1 MSYMSFGQ
9 WKNSIYTI
17 RLIQMQEQ
25 KTEELERKLKSLE
38 DELLTANRIKDSFS
52 AGHGILLSG

>member
-38 DELLTANRIKDSFS
+38 YELLKANRIKDAFS

>member
-38 DELLTANRIKDSFS
+38 DELLTVNRIKDAFS